1 MSGCDISVFTSSEIL
16 TKQFSF
22 FAGELQKRPGGHMT
36 SGQVKRVALRRP
48 EDLAALLRKL
58 TPYQALSF
66 GLCAER
72 VARIVAQNMLDKVP
86 SGSTPVIAR
95 TAQFLGFKGAGV
107 WMLDV
112 DPPKDGTPPL
122 TREQVLEL
130 VAKVCPELA
139 EAPMVICD
147 SASSHIWNR
156 ETGKELIGARGLR
169 IYVFVSDA
177 TDIPRAGKV
186 LFSRLWLAGH
196 GRIELSATGSMLV
209 RGPIDDAVW
218 QPERLDFAAGA
229 ACEAPLEQR
238 RPAPEVRNND
248 APPLDTRQALP
259 SLTSKQEGELSRL
272 VQAAKEKVK
281 PESARVRAQ
290 WLEKRVDAELS
301 REGMTRETHPREA
314 QAKRDQ
320 LAAAALTNVL
330 TDDVVLYP
338 KDMAPVT
345 VAEVLADPDKWDGV
359 RFADPLDPGCYN
371 DDRIALA
378 ILKDDDPRIFS
389 HAHGGHV
396 YYLGDSEKSQS
407 VSPSQSPRGETVR
420 HPLKVVNVHEFLAL
434 ELPERGNVLSPILP
448 QQGVIM
454 VYGPRGIAK
463 TWVALG
469 MAWASAAGGV
479 CIGGWRAERPWK
491 VIYIDGE
498 MPARVLQE
506 RLALIMLGAGGD
518 CDPDY
523 FTILTPDIQ
532 GDEGMPNLSTQE
544 GRAALEPYIAD
555 REVVFIDNLATL
567 SRSGRENEAESWLP
581 MQEWCLDMRRRGKS
595 VVLVHHAGKSGQ
607 QRGTSAR
614 EDILDTVIS
623 LRKSKDYEPNQG
635 AKFEVHLEK
644 ARGITGQD
652 AEPFAAEL
660 IQAPEGGVT
669 WACVPVQDEREAKVK
684 AMVAEG
690 LSVPD
695 IVDETGLS
703 RATVYRIKKKL
714 EAN

>member
-1 MSGCDISVFTSSEIL
+1 
-16 TKQFSF
+16 
-22 FAGELQKRPGGHMT
+22 MT
-36 SGQVKRVALRRP
+36 SGQVKRRTLRDAA
-48 EDLAALLRKL
+48 DLAALLPKL
-58 TPYQALSF
+58 TAHQALSF

-86 SGSTPVIAR
+86 SGSMPVFAR
-95 TAQFLGFKGAGV
+95 TAQFFVWEGPGV
-107 WMLDV
+107 LMLDF
-112 DPPKDGTPPL
+112 DAPKDGTPPL
-122 TREQVLEL
+122 TRKQAPEL
-130 VAKVCPELA
+130 VAEVCPELA
-139 EAPMVICD
+139 RAPMVICD

-218 QPERLDFAAGA
+218 QRERMDFAAGA
-229 ACEAPLEQR
+229 ACEPPLEQR
-238 RPAPEVRNND
+238 RPSPEVRNND
-248 APPLDTRQALP
+248 ASPLDTRLALP
-259 SLTSKQEGELSRL
+259 PLTSKQERELSRL
-272 VQAAKEKVK
+272 VQAAKEKAK
-281 PESARVRAQ
+281 PEAACVRAQ
-290 WLEKRVDAELS
+290 WLERRVDAELS
-301 REGMTRETHPREA
+301 REGMTRETHPKEA

-320 LAAAALTNVL
+320 LAAAALTSVL
-330 TDDVVLYP
+330 TDNIVLYP
-338 KDMAPVT
+338 KGMSPVT

-389 HAHGGHV
+389 HAHGGLV
-396 YYLGDSEKSQS
+396 YCLGDSVASPS
-407 VSPSQSPRGETVR
+407 VSPSQSPKGETVR
-420 HPLKVVNVHEFLAL
+420 HPLKVLNFHDFLAL

-448 QQGVIM
+448 QQGLIM
-454 VYGPRGIAK
+454 LYGPRGIAK
-463 TWVALG
+463 TWVALS
-469 MAWASAAGGV
+469 MAWAAASRGL
-479 CIGGWRAERPWK
+479 CIGGWRAERAWR

-506 RLALIMLGAGGD
+506 RLALIIQGAGGD
-518 CDPDY
+518 CSSDY

-532 GDEGMPNLSTQE
+532 GDEGMPNLSSPD

-567 SRSGRENEAESWLP
+567 SRGGRENEAESWLP

-644 ARGITGQD
+644 ARGITGTE

-660 IQAPEGGVT
+660 IQAPHGGVT

-684 AMVAEG
+684 GMLAEG

-703 RATVYRIKKKL
+703 RATVYRIKKRL
-714 EAN
+714 GAE